1 MKIESVIILP
11 KIWSIKNRSIFER
24 CKIGREMKALL
35 DCFSRSIENCLLIS
49 FFRWKEIVLN
59 LADKIANRLTVDVQK
74 RDSMNIL
81 DYVHIKKL
89 HVDVE
94 EPKSEVYCY
103 FYWLNIFFNFKI
115 YLILSDDLGSGVLE
129 ELAT

>member
-1 MKIESVIILP
+1 M
-11 KIWSIKNRSIFER
+11 
-24 CKIGREMKALL
+24 
-35 DCFSRSIENCLLIS
+35 
-49 FFRWKEIVLN
+49 
-59 LADKIANRLTVDVQK
+59 DVQK

-94 EPKSEVYCY
+94 EPKSEVYQ
-103 FYWLNIFFNFKI
+103 FLLIFKILRFNFLKLLKH
-115 YLILSDDLGSGVLE
+115 LILSDDLGSGVLE